1 MNMINILDNLN
12 EKILLTINNLNLG
25 NFLYMYIFGSF
36 LVILGILFSLLPQNK
51 TSSMTNDQVYEY
63 IEDNIWKNNFFQTVR
78 KIVVP
83 DKGDYVILRNGRWDN
98 LLGKITRYNEDD
110 TYNIKITKT
119 LNPYNNDIPKRRITR
134 ERDNFVIEKY

>member
-1 MNMINILDNLN
+1 M
-12 EKILLTINNLNLG
+12 
-25 NFLYMYIFGSF
+25 
-36 LVILGILFSLLPQNK
+36 
-51 TSSMTNDQVYEY
+51 
-63 IEDNIWKNNFFQTVR
+63 
-78 KIVVP
+78 P

>member
-1 MNMINILDNLN
+1 MNMINILD
-12 EKILLTINNLNLG
+12 NLNLG